1 MDNLDL
7 PAILR
12 AYREENGLS
21 MRGMAQILIM
31 SKSAYERL
39 EKGITK
45 PSYEEIQ
52 RILKLL
58 DINPDTFREIDT
70 RGKPVG
76 TIAYLKR
83 GLLYGSISTDEAL
96 SCFADIAGAIG
107 EDLMLEWAKVE
118 SKGYFG
124 SKQYLPPYRWIG
136 SIFEMECEQDG
147 KKFFLNLPS
156 ERVYGEE
163 NRNSAGHET
172 GTERLD
178 ANWPACNRQLSGLNE
193 DTMSDLESSL
203 KEIYGPDLT
212 LIRAAAFIPPES
224 TLKVLLTVQEI
235 ILRFLLDVETEI
247 GPNASLIDLKSQ
259 KYLVRKLFRKA
270 QETVGSAD
278 HLELPVRPSTPKTIT
293 LVKGDEDTFCDWLDE
308 HDISMYEQDEFFV
321 ILESFEQ
328 TPPLDGTVPPEMC
341 AWAKKVTSSNARF
354 REDDEKLI
362 NGLEVFFGVK
372 Q

>member
-1 MDNLDL
+1 MDSLDL

-96 SCFADIAGAIG
+96 SCFADLAGAIG

-163 NRNSAGHET
+163 NRSGDGYET

-178 ANWPACNRQLSGLNE
+178 DNWPACKRHLSALYDNQKN
-193 DTMSDLESSL
+193 DLESSL

-212 LIRAAAFIPPES
+212 LIRAVAFIPPES
-224 TLKVLLTVQEI
+224 TSKVLLAVQEI

-247 GPNASLIDLKSQ
+247 GPNASLSDLSSQ

-328 TPPLDGTVPPEMC
+328 TPPLDGTVPPKMC

-362 NGLEVFFGVK
+362 KGLKVFFGVE